1 MQDPSIHVPGLDPP
15 HTDVD
20 TSMPS
25 SAYAGSSLAL
35 GMSVDGVLTAHE
47 DELAK
52 TQDFTGKMKYKG

>member
-1 MQDPSIHVPGLDPP
+1 MPP
-15 HTDVD
+15 